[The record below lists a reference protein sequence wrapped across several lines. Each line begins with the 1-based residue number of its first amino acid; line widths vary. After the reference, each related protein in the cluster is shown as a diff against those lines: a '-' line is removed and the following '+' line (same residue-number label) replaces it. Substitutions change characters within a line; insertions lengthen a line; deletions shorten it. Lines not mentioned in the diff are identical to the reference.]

1 VPLQQQLL
9 LPLLLLLLMSVGWT
23 APRWDPRHLLLLLLL
38 LLLTLSGRTFQMRR
52 TYCQLARASCR

>member
-38 LLLTLSGRTFQMRR
+38 LTLSGGTFQMRR